1 MQQQTRQVLE
11 QAVLESNNNVYCFK
25 ATFHLMDKNER
36 SLIVVG
42 MRTVECICSHFRY
55 SR

>member
-36 SLIVVG
+36 SLI
-42 MRTVECICSHFRY
+42 
-55 SR
+55 